1 MSGFIITTLSLLK
14 LEVGERHSHW
24 PALASGDGEEREE
37 RPENVVIVEVV
48 LPPLSGLGRH
58 VVLVIVQEM
67 TPAKDSSSRSG
78 QRRRR
83 SDEEAGG
90 GGGSVEGLPAVLL
103 QTFGLVGAVEELALE
118 ELHGD
123 DGEDEHE
130 EDVDDEDV
138 EDVLQRVDHAVEHG
152 LGGFTHKH
160 ASGDVGCVVESLLVE
175 TL

>member
-1 MSGFIITTLSLLK
+1 M
-14 LEVGERHSHW
+14 
-24 PALASGDGEEREE
+24 
-37 RPENVVIVEVV
+37 EVV

-67 TPAKDSSSRSG
+67 APGKDSSSQSG
-78 QRRRR
+78 KRRR

-90 GGGSVEGLPAVLL
+90 DGGSVEGLPAVLL

-152 LGGFTHKH
+152 LGGSHTNTLQVTLA
-160 ASGDVGCVVESLLVE
+160 ASWNLCLWRHFNLQYRSVKVLLSSLNSGHSGQEQRDRLSAGVA
-175 TL
+175 LLSFNILGV